1 MIRELR
7 IDELVT
13 WLCQHETEVVG
24 RPCSCFSSPLA
35 CWLSDFFKDG
45 VYGIDGQCYG
55 RALHEVW
62 CWRVL
67 PRWAVLFASWL
78 ERVASRPVT
87 GGEALEVLARV
98 ELALCPLAA

>member
-1 MIRELR
+1 MIRELS
-7 IDELVT
+7 IDEFVN
-13 WLCQHETEVVG
+13 WLCQHETAIVG

-35 CWLSDFFKDG
+35 CWLSEHFGDG
-45 VYGIDGQCYG
+45 LYGSDGQCYG

-62 CWRVL
+62 CWRL

-78 ERVASRPVT
+78 ERMASGAVT

-98 ELALCPLAA
+98 ELVLSPVAA